1 MYVSES
7 NITDYIAV
15 SHQPESV
22 KVPINGLTNLS
33 IIASGPGSDHFRYK
47 WIKLGSSSLPSSV
60 SGGNT
65 SYLHFTSTTPSDSGL
80 YYCIVENQWGR
91 KVSSNY
97 GKVDALCML
106 V

>member
-1 MYVSES
+1 MSES

-33 IIASGPGSDHFRYK
+33 IIASGPGSDHFTYK
-47 WIKLGSSSLPSSV
+47 WMKLGSNSLPSSV

-65 SYLHFTSTTPSDSGL
+65 LHLHFASVSPSDSGL

-97 GKVDALCML
+97 GKIDVLCKL
-106 V
+106 FYF